1 MWQIRASSNAGV
13 TSSLKYISFFF
24 LKKNIIFICNYFKM
38 HASTTDFE
46 MRELVL
52 AVKIVISQVILFCKF
67 FVTKFWNKS
76 VFVRWQMSLIIIFW
90 FENIISKTVSI
101 KQKRTFSRIWMRR
114 WMHWL
119 QHCNY
124 RMCKF
129 FLSFFFFDNHSIIDL
144 TICKVRIQWSCRI
157 VAKRPKRPQSS
168 HSLVHIYSIDFN
180 FDSLNSKWNRIRSW
194 IRSVSAVSQRDIAS
208 RIAIGRARFTRTS
221 SGS

>member
-129 FLSFFFFDNHSIIDL
+129 FLSFFLFFWQSFNHRFDNLQSEDPMEL
-144 TICKVRIQWSCRI
+144 SYRGQATETAAI
-157 VAKRPKRPQSS
+157 VALAGT
-168 HSLVHIYSIDFN
+168 HL
-180 FDSLNSKWNRIRSW
+180 FDRFQFRFSKFKMESNS
-194 IRSVSAVSQRDIAS
+194 
-208 RIAIGRARFTRTS
+208 
-221 SGS
+221 